1 MSLRPSPDN
10 RFLQQSP
17 ARVFAA
23 NALPMMLIMLMNGLL
38 NITDAAFLGHFVGAD
53 AMTAIGLVFPAIMVL
68 IALTSLVSG
77 GMSSLLARQLGAGDR
92 EGAGVTFAQAH
103 GLALCISAILI
114 ALFLCGG
121 RATADHL
128 AAANPA
134 IADMAFVYLA
144 ITIFGTPL
152 QFVLGLHAD
161 TWRNEGQAGLVALL
175 SVGVTLANI
184 ALNYVLIGRLGFGVA
199 GSAWGTVLAQGFGL
213 GLLLWLRMRGGSPV
227 SLQALRTHRWTGG
240 WGRIAALGAPLSLSF
255 IGMALVASCVI
266 LSLRLTAGDA
276 YADTVAAYGI
286 VTRVL
291 GFAYLPSMAFALAL
305 QSVVGNNWGAGQYG
319 RARTVLQIAMGAALV
334 YCLCMEVLFLTGGR
348 MIGTAFIHD
357 PGIAAQVASILRPM
371 AVFYLLTGPVLVLA
385 LYFQAIGQPERAG
398 LLTLSK
404 PFVLLPASIATFAA
418 VKGAG
423 AVWFAFPLADGIMA
437 LLVLAIFVPMLRRR
451 GESGQPDLVE
461 H

>member
-10 RFLQQSP
+10 RFLHQSP
-17 ARVFAA
+17 GRVFAA

-77 GMSSLLARQLGAGDR
+77 GMSSLLARQLGAGDMQ
-92 EGAGVTFAQAH
+92 GAGATFAQAH
-103 GLALCISAILI
+103 GFALGIAAILI

-121 RATADHL
+121 QVAADHL
-128 AAANPA
+128 AAHDPTIAN
-134 IADMAFVYLA
+134 MAFTYLA
-144 ITIFGTPL
+144 ITICGTPF

-175 SVGVTLANI
+175 SVGVTFANI
-184 ALNYVLIGRLGFGVA
+184 ALNYVLIGQLGFGVA
-199 GSAWGTVLAQGFGL
+199 GSAWGTVLAQGLGL
-213 GLLLWLRMRGGSPV
+213 GLLLWLRLRGRGVV

-255 IGMALVASCVI
+255 IGMALVAFCVI
-266 LSLRLTAGDA
+266 LSLRLTAGAA
-276 YADTVAAYGI
+276 YADTIAAYGI

-305 QSVVGNNWGAGQYG
+305 QSVVGNNWGAGLHD
-319 RARTVLQIAMGAALV
+319 RARTVLRIAMGTALV
-334 YCLCMEVLFLTGGR
+334 YCLCMEALFLTGGR
-348 MIGTAFIHD
+348 GIGSAFIHD
-357 PGIAAQVASILRPM
+357 PGIAAQVASIMRPM
-371 AVFYLLTGPVLVLA
+371 AIFYLLTGPVLVLA

-404 PFVLLPASIATFAA
+404 PFVLLPALIATFAA

-423 AVWFAFPLADGIMA
+423 AIWFAFPMADGIMA
-437 LLVLAIFVPMLRRR
+437 VVALAIFIPVLSWKT
-451 GESGQPDLVE
+451 E
-461 H
+461 